1 MTIYWTFDEGMHPS
15 SDNLTTLELAKI
27 LEGKYSIVKKWEEEM
42 LEEFMAKIYEEMSKY
57 KRLSVPKLR
66 QWLKN
71 HWWLYGVRE
80 GLFGGKN
87 TIGGAAHK
95 RSLRSGKAV
104 PFVDTGTYAR
114 SFTPEFV
121 FTKEEERILGAFLEL
136 NTKPY

>member
-15 SDNLTTLELAKI
+15 SDTLTTLELARI
-27 LEGKYSIVKKWEEEM
+27 LEGKYHIVELWEAEM
-42 LEEFMAKIYEEMSKY
+42 LPEFMSKLRDEIKMY
-57 KRLSVPKLR
+57 KRLNVPKLR

-71 HWWLYGVRE
+71 HWWRYGVRE

-95 RSLRSGKAV
+95 RSQRSGKAV
-104 PFVDTGTYAR
+104 PFVDTATYAR

-121 FTKEEERILGAFLEL
+121 FSKEEEKILGMFLEL
-136 NTKPY
+136 NTKPV

>member
-15 SDNLTTLELAKI
+15 SDNLTTLELARI
-27 LEGKYSIVKKWEEEM
+27 LEGKYAIVKKWEEEM
-42 LEEFMAKIYEEMSKY
+42 LEEFMAKIYEEMSRY
-57 KRLSVPKLR
+57 KRLNVPKLR

-71 HWWLYGVRE
+71 HWWRYGVRE
-80 GLFGGKN
+80 GLFGGQN

-95 RSLRSGKAV
+95 RSKRSGKVV

-114 SFTPEFV
+114 AFSPEFV
-121 FTKEEERILGAFLEL
+121 FTKKEEEILGVFLEL